1 MKVLDRLRFGMAN
14 DKALPKFFRDKVRM
28 LASRKWTEE
37 EAAVLE
43 QSLIKEA
50 DRLRTDR
57 L

>member
-37 EAAVLE
+37 EAAALE